1 MVISLL
7 FRQIGTVAG
16 LKNIPL
22 NWNSTVTANN
32 QMFGHFNKP
41 NTQSDEAP
49 LLTVNQGIWC
59 YSTRPNTP
67 RRNIRL
73 YGNRH
78 DGSLLEEG
86 VFVYIKSVQIKDI
99 PSTCLL
105 GSKNTVM
112 EKSGL
117 IKEGETITYGPA
129 GAAFDENWTARITKG
144 HPYYPY
150 DEKTNSSSS
159 EAHSEIAQA
168 LFFYENMQ
176 GEGTRQSAEQRPGIH
191 RKG

>member
-1 MVISLL
+1 MALHAWIRRAASKV
-7 FRQIGTVAG
+7 TVA
-16 LKNIPL
+16 
-22 NWNSTVTANN
+22 
-32 QMFGHFNKP
+32 
-41 NTQSDEAP
+41 
-49 LLTVNQGIWC
+49 
-59 YSTRPNTP
+59 Y
-67 RRNIRL
+67 
-73 YGNRH
+73 

-86 VFVYIKSVQIKDI
+86 VFVYIKSVKIKDI

-159 EAHSEIAQA
+159 EPIRKSHKR
-168 LFFYENMQ
+168 FFSTKTCRERDK
-176 GEGTRQSAEQRPGIH
+176 TKRRT
-191 RKG
+191 KT